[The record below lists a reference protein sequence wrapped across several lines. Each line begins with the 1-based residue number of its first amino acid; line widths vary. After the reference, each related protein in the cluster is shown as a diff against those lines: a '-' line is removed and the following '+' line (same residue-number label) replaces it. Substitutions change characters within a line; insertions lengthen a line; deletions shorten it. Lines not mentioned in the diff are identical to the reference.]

1 MATKAI
7 NIKMDEDKLA
17 DVKKVASVFHMSI
30 TDVVT
35 DALDEYLLK
44 MMNDPFYRLTAN
56 VEDASN
62 EETQEIL
69 DELGSLSD
77 DDLTIESVRRFS
89 V

>member
-17 DVKKVASVFHMSI
+17 DVKKVAAVFHMSI

-62 EETQEIL
+62 EETKEIL
-69 DELGSLSD
+69 DELGNLSD
-77 DDLTIESVRRFS
+77 DDLTIESVRRL
-89 V
+89 

>member
-17 DVKKVASVFHMSI
+17 DVKKVAAVFHMSI